1 MVCVKELF
9 GQQQRVES
17 TGPEFVAGVI
27 EVEVVG
33 IEQVS
38 AGLAGGI
45 ERDLPEVN
53 KGSAGVLVAEGLDA
67 LIGSDDV
74 FAVLPALDAG
84 FDGEEQNFA
93 AVGE

>member
-1 MVCVKELF
+1 MKELF
-9 GQQQRVES
+9 GQQQRVEGS
-17 TGPEFVAGVI
+17 GPEFVAGVT

-33 IEQVS
+33 IQQIS
-38 AGLAGGI
+38 SWLTGGI

-53 KGSAGVLVAEGLDA
+53 KVSAGVLVAEGLDE

-74 FAVLPALDAG
+74 IPIFPAFDAG

>member
-1 MVCVKELF
+1 MIVLF
-9 GQQQRVES
+9 GQQQWCER
-17 TGPEFVAGVI
+17 TGPEFVASVI

-38 AGLAGGI
+38 AGLTGGI
-45 ERDLPEVN
+45 ERDLPEIHIF
-53 KGSAGVLVAEGLDA
+53 GAGVLVAEGLDA
-67 LIGSDDV
+67 LIGSEDV
-74 FAVLPALDAG
+74 FAVLPAFDAG